1 MWRMLVIFLPR
12 GLAFALRKSHI
23 FLGDFEISDRIW
35 RKCRWEYFDHPKDEF
50 CQFHRLYFAPQKV
63 TRFCFD
69 ILR

>member
-1 MWRMLVIFLPR
+1 MLVIFLPADSLLLPASR
-12 GLAFALRKSHI
+12 I
-23 FLGDFEISDRIW
+23 FFLEEFGISDRIW